1 MCVYY
6 DYIYRDGWVD
16 IMSTPILACTVRYE
30 YFPMYVLTDYAYMEM
45 MDELVNKPDN
55 QWNLNFSDVSIS
67 DNQIT
72 YSNVSKPDDRCGTI
86 IYSNVSIPFI
96 PLKAFFISS
105 AEK

>member
-1 MCVYY
+1 MFVYH

-55 QWNLNFSDVSIS
+55 QWNLNFSNVSIS
-67 DNQIT
+67 DNQVT
-72 YSNVSKPDDRCGTI
+72 HSNVSKPDDDRCGT
-86 IYSNVSIPFI
+86 
-96 PLKAFFISS
+96 
-105 AEK
+105 